1 MQTPHPVVSRPQW
14 DAARE
19 ALLVREKAMTRAQDA
34 LARDRL
40 DLPWVRVD
48 KPYQFQSAGGPRG
61 LADLF
66 DGKLVWFGL
75 QGFIKEILIDL
86 FDREFFGKPA
96 GAAVHQYQRRAV

>member
-48 KPYQFQSAGGPRG
+48 
-61 LADLF
+61 
-66 DGKLVWFGL
+66 
-75 QGFIKEILIDL
+75 
-86 FDREFFGKPA
+86 
-96 GAAVHQYQRRAV
+96 